1 MKHTNT
7 NIAVVVSGIDEE
19 YQNNILRGIH
29 HAAEAHN
36 VNICHY
42 IAYGGMLSNMKHD
55 TGEFNIYN
63 LINYDYIDGV
73 ILLTN
78 TVASSKMK
86 EKILETVSRSGI
98 PAVSVDNDLPGFY
111 HIGIDNYKAMYS
123 VIEHVVKEHNIKN
136 PFYISGPDNNPESL
150 QRLQAFR
157 QVMDDYSI
165 PIDESKQVFHGMFT
179 AKDGRAAAEWLISR
193 SEPMPDAIFCAND
206 VMALSALLALESK
219 GIKIPEELIITG
231 FDNISAARNY
241 SPELTTVARPLFE
254 TGKIAVEMILNDLNN
269 VPQER
274 SRLLDTT
281 PVFTQSCGC
290 TNSLSDST
298 IEFKKKNYHTLENF
312 SMDVQRNNKMSCC
325 MTECDTLEESLAQLR
340 TFIKELH
347 CDAFYLCLCDR
358 WEGELKQDN
367 GAAGFVFD
375 DFTVEGYTEKI
386 QVALAY
392 RDGAFVDMDAFD
404 SSLMLPDLHDAGDVG
419 NTYFFSPLHFRERC
433 LGYCVFKN
441 TDFPM
446 TSANFASWLMNISN
460 SLENIRKINCMNA
473 VVQELDRLYVIDP
486 LSGIYNRNGFAR
498 STKEIYQYCAE
509 HQLPVMIMFLDMD
522 GLKTIND
529 TYGHKSG
536 DAAIRALGQCIKKAC
551 THGEVYARFGG
562 DEFLI
567 FAVDYNDDSA
577 RLLSL
582 SIQEEFR
589 IFNESTTASFQ
600 IDASIGYHI
609 ATADVSTPIFHL
621 VTVADQKMYDEKKKK
636 KTSRYLRRC

>member
-29 HAAEAHN
+29 NAAETHN

-42 IAYGGMLSNMKHD
+42 IAYGGVLSNLKHD

-78 TVASSKMK
+78 TVASSNAKK
-86 EKILETVSRSGI
+86 QILESVTRSGI

-111 HIGIDNYKAMYS
+111 HVGIDNYKAMYS
-123 VIEHVVKEHNIKN
+123 VIEHVVKEHQIKN

-157 QVMDDYSI
+157 QVMEDYNI
-165 PIDESKQVFHGMFT
+165 PIDESSQVFQGMFT
-179 AKDGRAAAEWLISR
+179 SKDGRAAAEWLMVR
-193 SEPMPDAIFCAND
+193 GEPMPDAIFCAND
-206 VMALSALLALESK
+206 VMALSALLALEAK
-219 GIKIPEELIITG
+219 GIRIPQDLIITG

-254 TGKIAVEMILNDLNN
+254 TGQIAVEMILNDLEGR
-269 VPQER
+269 PQER

-281 PVFTQSCGC
+281 PVFTESCGC
-290 TNSLSDST
+290 SNSMSDNT
-298 IEFKKKNYHTLENF
+298 EAFKKKNYLTLERF
-312 SMDVQRNNKMSCC
+312 SVDVQRNNKMSCC
-325 MTECDTLEESLAQLR
+325 MTECDTLEESLGQLR

-347 CDAFYLCLCDR
+347 CEAFYLCLCENWQGALR
-358 WEGELKQDN
+358 QDN
-367 GAAGFVFD
+367 ASSGFMFD
-375 DFTVEGYTEKI
+375 DFTIEGYTKQMQI
-386 QVALAY
+386 ALAY
-392 RDGAFVDMDAFD
+392 RDGAFIDLDCFD
-404 SSLMLPDLHDAGDVG
+404 SSLMIPDLHQPDDTG
-419 NTYFFSPLHFRERC
+419 NIYFFSPLHFRERC

-441 TDFPM
+441 TEFPM

-473 VVQELDRLYVIDP
+473 VVEELDRLYVIDP

-536 DAAIRALGQCIKKAC
+536 DAAIHALGQAIKKAC
-551 THGEVYARFGG
+551 DNGEVYARFGG

-567 FAVDYNDDSA
+567 FAVDYNDDRA
-577 RLLSL
+577 HLLTMK
-582 SIQEEFR
+582 IQNAFR
-589 IFNESTTASFQ
+589 EFNETTTYSFK

-609 ATADVSTPIFHL
+609 ATADASTPIFHL

-636 KTSRYLRRC
+636 KTSRYLRKC